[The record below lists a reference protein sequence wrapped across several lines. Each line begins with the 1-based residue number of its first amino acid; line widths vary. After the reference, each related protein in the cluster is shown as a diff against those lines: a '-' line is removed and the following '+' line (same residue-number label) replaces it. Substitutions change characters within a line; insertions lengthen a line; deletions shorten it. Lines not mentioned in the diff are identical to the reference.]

1 MRTRRL
7 LAALGAAALL
17 AVPACDSGDEGG
29 LPPLS
34 DPTPQPATA
43 AAPPARLCE
52 AIPDEAVAAVTGR
65 SPVTVDGA
73 GTQCSWRAPAT
84 DGHDLVLQG
93 SFIDTRSFEV
103 GRPSDGVAAVPDLG
117 DDAYLVEPAGEAPT
131 IYVREGSV
139 AFALWLSDPAAGA
152 DLALADLARQ
162 VLAS

>member
-17 AVPACDSGDEGG
+17 AVPACDAGDEGG

-34 DPTPQPATA
+34 DPAPQPETA

-52 AIPDEAVAAVTGR
+52 AISDEAVAAATGR

-73 GTQCSWRAPAT
+73 GTQCSWRAPAA

-93 SFIDTRSFEV
+93 SFIDTRSFDV
-103 GRPSDGVAAVPDLG
+103 GRPADGAAPLPGLG
-117 DDAYLVEPAGEAPT
+117 DDAYIVEPAGETPT
-131 IYVREGSV
+131 IYVRHGSV

-152 DLALADLARQ
+152 DVALTDLARQ